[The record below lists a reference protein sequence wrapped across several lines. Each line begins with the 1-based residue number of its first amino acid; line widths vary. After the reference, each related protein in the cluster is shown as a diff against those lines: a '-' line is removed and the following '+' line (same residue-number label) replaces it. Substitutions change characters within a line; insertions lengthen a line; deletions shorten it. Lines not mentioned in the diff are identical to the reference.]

1 MEKTSHIVVVDDD
14 WRVRQSLQSFMES
27 AGRSCRTFASARE
40 FLESDQLSA
49 ALCVI
54 VDVRMPGI
62 DGLELQRRIR
72 SQRPHLPVMFITAH
86 DDVAVRRQALAG
98 GAVDFMCK
106 PFDAGDLLSA
116 IVRELS
122 HHQARDAQE

>member
-14 WRVRQSLQSFMES
+14 RRVRQSLQNVMES
-27 AGRSCRTFASARE
+27 AGHSCRTFASARD
-40 FLESDQLSA
+40 FLESDELYA
-49 ALCVI
+49 ARCVI

-72 SQRPHLPVMFITAH
+72 RQRPSVAVMFITAH
-86 DDVAVRRQALAG
+86 DDDAVRRQALAG

-106 PFDAGDLLSA
+106 PFDAADLLKT
-116 IVRELS
+116 IDRELT
-122 HHQARDAQE
+122 QRGARQEKE